1 MDGLQLTC
9 EFTFNKKENFAAAVF
24 AVLYCPQSVLF
35 SASCTGGRMGGG
47 GRGRDAAALR
57 NQITR
62 LPVSSVVIGLLGVS
76 METSWKQELLLLAT
90 RVCVSL
96 CVCRGGSWF
105 VWLPFRKVA
114 LQKRLKKIKM

>member
-24 AVLYCPQSVLF
+24 AVLYCPQSV
-35 SASCTGGRMGGG
+35 SASCTG
-47 GRGRDAAALR
+47 GRDAAALR

-76 METSWKQELLLLAT
+76 METSWKQELLLLLLAT
-90 RVCVSL
+90 GV
-96 CVCRGGSWF
+96 GGWSWF

-114 LQKRLKKIKM
+114 LQKRLKK